1 MQTNDPVP
9 ETEDIELT
17 QEEEIQDKIVTQVR
31 EDSENLAKL
40 TPAGAISPFFG
51 ELTLEEAN
59 AILTAMLANEQYQDI
74 KAMRT
79 PDDSLY
85 FYSEQHFSLPE
96 AQREGL
102 IEGAKAKIADN
113 VRHDSG
119 ELAKVTAVGALVA
132 HLPDPET
139 DDVEPV
145 IAKLQEDSRYQDIQS
160 VAAPSGAAYLFS
172 EQHMT
177 KNYAIVLTQ
186 VEEDDPAAT
195 IAHVVRDESRIY
207 PRPTH
212 IYMFLEHPFNMDRD
226 KIGTY
231 VAHLLEQEEYNDIKR
246 IQAST
251 GAIYLHSDELAS
263 GLAKSLIEWE
273 EVGQHENP

>member
-1 MQTNDPVP
+1 MP
-9 ETEDIELT
+9 EEIERT

-31 EDSENLAKL
+31 EDSEKL
-40 TPAGAISPFFG
+40 VKFTPAGAIAPFFG

-59 AILTAMLANEQYQDI
+59 AILTAMLENEQYQDI

-79 PDDSLY
+79 PDDSLF
-85 FYSEQHFSLPE
+85 FYSDQHFSLSE
-96 AQREGL
+96 AQQEGL
-102 IEGAKAKIADN
+102 IEGAMAKMADN
-113 VRHDSG
+113 VRHDSS
-119 ELAKVTAVGALVA
+119 ELAKITAVDALVA

-139 DDVEPV
+139 DDIDPV
-145 IAKLQEDSRYQDIQS
+145 ISKLLEDSRYQDILS
-160 VAAPSGAAYLFS
+160 VAAPSGAAYVFS

-212 IYMFLEHPFNMDRD
+212 IHMFLEHPFNMDRD
-226 KIGTY
+226 
-231 VAHLLEQEEYNDIKR
+231 AQEEEAVTKR
-246 IQAST
+246 
-251 GAIYLHSDELAS
+251 
-263 GLAKSLIEWE
+263 
-273 EVGQHENP
+273 